1 MNFWDIVAYFFW
13 TFVFISYLM
22 VLFSVIADIFRDRT
36 LNGWAKAAWILFLIF
51 VPFLTALVYLI
62 ARGRGMN
69 ERQGKAVMAAQ
80 AQTDDY
86 IRNVAGAGSSPADD
100 IVKAKALLDA
110 GAISQSEFD
119 ALKVKALSPRPST
132 VTV

>member
-1 MNFWDIVAYFFW
+1 MGFWDIVTYFFW

-22 VLFSVIADIFRDRT
+22 VLFTVVADVFRDRS
-36 LNGWAKAAWILFLIF
+36 LNGWAKAAWMLFLIF

-69 ERQGKAVMAAQ
+69 ERQGQAVMEAQ
-80 AQTDDY
+80 AQTDAY
-86 IRNVAGAGSSPADD
+86 IRTVAGSGSSPADD
-100 IVKAKALLDA
+100 IAKAKALLDA
-110 GAISQSEFD
+110 GTISQNEFD
-119 ALKVKALSPRPST
+119 ALKVRALSPRASG

>member
-1 MNFWDIVAYFFW
+1 MDFWDIVTYFFW

-22 VLFSVIADIFRDRT
+22 VLFTVVADVFRDRS
-36 LNGWAKAAWILFLIF
+36 LNGWAKAAWMLFLIF

-69 ERQGKAVMAAQ
+69 ERQGQAVMEAQ

-86 IRNVAGAGSSPADD
+86 IRTVAGTGSSPADD
-100 IVKAKALLDA
+100 IAKAKALFDA
-110 GAISQSEFD
+110 GTISQSEFD
-119 ALKVKALSPRPST
+119 ALKVKALSTRASG